1 MSGYLV
7 DLDRLRAAAADLDG
21 KLSRAYDLVREVD
34 SLAVP
39 VSSFGG
45 IADQVAGTYAGSHQ
59 RKVAALDSVVS
70 ALRDAGDM
78 TSAVADMY
86 QARDAAVADAV
97 DRTGWRSR

>member
-1 MSGYLV
+1 MSGYSV
-7 DLDRLRAAAADLDG
+7 DLDQLRAAAADLDS

-39 VSSFGG
+39 TASFGG
-45 IADQVAGTYAGSHQ
+45 IADSVAATYAGAHQ
-59 RKVAALDSVVS
+59 RKVASLDSVVR

-86 QARDAAVADAV
+86 QARDDAAAEAMYLA
-97 DRTGWRSR
+97 GWRLR